1 MVRCMYILYVVFI
14 FSINFFRVRK
24 RALDMECEEVLGL
37 KSKLVQY
44 KADLRSPVSYINV
57 ISGRIPTFGGSWRL

>member
-44 KADLRSPVSYINV
+44 KADLRRVSYINV